1 MHITYACPR
10 CGNTDRHH
18 GVEKI
23 AELVC
28 QSCGESLPIPD
39 DALGSTNPDETS
51 ALRLRRCVVCPST
64 ELFRRKDFPQRLG
77 VAIVLVGL
85 FASCIA
91 WGMRELVLTFAILF
105 STALLDVILY
115 FVMPECLTCYRCG
128 ARYTG
133 NGVVD
138 SFGGFDLETHEK
150 HRQLVARTRSL
161 SSGRTSAPPSS

>member
-1 MHITYACPR
+1 
-10 CGNTDRHH
+10 
-18 GVEKI
+18 
-23 AELVC
+23 
-28 QSCGESLPIPD
+28 
-39 DALGSTNPDETS
+39 
-51 ALRLRRCVVCPST
+51 
-64 ELFRRKDFPQRLG
+64 
-77 VAIVLVGL
+77 
-85 FASCIA
+85 
-91 WGMRELVLTFAILF
+91 MRELVLTFAILF